1 MSVIFYIIICTGC
14 IILAITEFIIIKN
27 GLQKP
32 EPGADYVIV
41 LGARVNGT
49 KVSLNLKIPS

>member
-1 MSVIFYIIICTGC
+1 MA
-14 IILAITEFIIIKN
+14 LK
-27 GLQKP
+27 KP

-49 KVSLNLKIPS
+49 KVSKKP